1 MKFLLDYSTKPLQLF
16 GVAGLFC
23 LSGGFGIGLWVFIRK
38 ALLNEGLMEN
48 HGPLLLLGM
57 ALVMGGIQFISI
69 GLIGELLARTYYE
82 SQNKPVYNVR
92 ELRGPPGQQRG
103 TTRSSPGSRRG
114 RPLAC
119 RAKARAVADARDL
132 STEIASP
139 PVRPVRR
146 VFGFLVRLAIAG
158 ALLAY
163 LAKSGMID
171 ARALSRPFTAWPVA
185 LVAVALILVD
195 VSLMALRLSWL
206 FGPIGLRLPWAKSFQ
221 VTLVSFFFAQFL
233 PGATGGDLA
242 RLFYVAKDYKGRR
255 SEILTVSLFDR
266 AVGMLSLLVMPLL
279 VAPAFSGLIRS
290 TPVLRDLL
298 VCATVL
304 AALLVAGFLICVYR
318 QSFTERLAHAV
329 FGFLPWKDWYEQ
341 IIRTIASYRHHIG
354 TVAAALGISIVANSL
369 LMIVM
374 ALAVFVLNPAGL
386 DAKIS
391 LVVPL
396 GFIANCLPFTPGG
409 LGIGEEAFNALF
421 AIAGLAGG
429 AEALLCW
436 RVWTSLVRLL
446 GLVFYLRGIERV
458 FGHHSGANPH
468 SAPAARL

>member
-1 MKFLLDYSTKPLQLF
+1 MVQ
-16 GVAGLFC
+16 
-23 LSGGFGIGLWVFIRK
+23 
-38 ALLNEGLMEN
+38 EG
-48 HGPLLLLGM
+48 P
-57 ALVMGGIQFISI
+57 F
-69 GLIGELLARTYYE
+69 
-82 SQNKPVYNVR
+82 
-92 ELRGPPGQQRG
+92 
-103 TTRSSPGSRRG
+103 
-114 RPLAC
+114 
-119 RAKARAVADARDL
+119 VADARDP
-132 STEIASP
+132 SAEIASP

-146 VFGFLVRLAIAG
+146 VFGFFVRLAIAG
-158 ALLAY
+158 VLLAY

-171 ARALSRPFTAWPVA
+171 ARALSRPFTAWPIA

-206 FGPIGLRLPWAKSFQ
+206 FRPIGLRLPWAKSFQ

-279 VAPAFSGLIRS
+279 CAPAFAGLIRA
-290 TPVLRDLL
+290 TPALRALL
-298 VCATVL
+298 ISAAVL
-304 AALLVAGFLICVYR
+304 AALLVAGFLACLYF
-318 QSFTERLAHAV
+318 QSHMERLAHAV
-329 FGFLPWKDWYEQ
+329 FGFLPWKDWHGQ
-341 IIRTIASYRHHIG
+341 IIRTIASYRHHVG

-369 LMIVM
+369 LVIVM
-374 ALAVFVLNPAGL
+374 VLAVFVLNPAGL
-386 DAKIS
+386 EAKIA
-391 LVVPL
+391 LIVPL

-421 AIAGLAGG
+421 TVAGLTGG

-458 FGHHSGANPH
+458 FGHHTRSNARP
-468 SAPAARL
+468 APATRA